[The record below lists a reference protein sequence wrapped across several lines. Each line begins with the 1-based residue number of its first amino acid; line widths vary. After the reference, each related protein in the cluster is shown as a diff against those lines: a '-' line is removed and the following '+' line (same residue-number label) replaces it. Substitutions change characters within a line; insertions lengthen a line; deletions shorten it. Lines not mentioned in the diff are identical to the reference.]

1 MILRPAFF
9 QTSGLFFADLDD
21 GSVFLFAEIAARHDA
36 LVEVADGRVVEKVA
50 GFCEAEVVWMDAVIV
65 VHHHPAILADAFPAI
80 GRLVT
85 SAHPIVIIVVHAVR
99 TSDICC
105 RGMFDGGR
113 AFVRHII
120 QMENAFVFHNVAVD
134 DAVFAFGRFE

>member
-36 LVEVADGRVVEKVA
+36 FVKVADGRVVDKVA
-50 GFCEAEVVWMDAVIV
+50 GFGEAEVVRIESVVV

-80 GRLVT
+80 GRLVK
-85 SAHPIVIIVVHAVR
+85 I
-99 TSDICC
+99 
-105 RGMFDGGR
+105 GR
-113 AFVRHII
+113 AHV
-120 QMENAFVFHNVAVD
+120 
-134 DAVFAFGRFE
+134 